1 MSVDTTNI
9 GEEYSG
15 EEDGDE
21 REEAYISDAFLAE
34 WNPHTTTS
42 SLFVGILQ
50 NPDPHGPPETTLAGC
65 LKRLPKAPTPMPP
78 VSPAHPL
85 DPSLSPA
92 LSVPA
97 SVPSN
102 PLHPDTLVTPPT
114 HITIHW

>member
-42 SLFVGILQ
+42 SLSVGIPQ